1 MYFHIILRSAACKTA
16 HISYFIVPHSV
27 DYCKKFHLF
36 FKESTKYSKRGSP
49 FRLPQDSQKSQI
61 SGIMYADAQWA
72 SLQSGCSAYI
82 SVGTTI
88 GRPKMVIFISK
99 LKEALSGFLTVCM
112 LLQFIRFSR
121 CFPHNQ
127 LLYGQN

>member
-88 GRPKMVIFISK
+88 GRPHNSGLESIIWTYVTKIICRIDK
-99 LKEALSGFLTVCM
+99 AERIALIRVCDM
-112 LLQFIRFSR
+112 I
-121 CFPHNQ
+121 
-127 LLYGQN
+127 